1 VGDGFRVDVE
11 ACASQVGSGAVPTET
26 LPSAALAIRP
36 TAGRGAGR
44 VLTDLAAALRRLPV
58 PVIGRIS
65 DQALLLDLRCLE
77 DERGFVENLE
87 ALRSAPAARA

>member
-1 VGDGFRVDVE
+1 MGDRFCLEVVP
-11 ACASQVGSGAVPTET
+11 CASQVGSGAVPTET

-36 TAGRGAGR
+36 IAVRGAGR
-44 VLTDLAAALRRLPV
+44 ALTALAAALRRLPV

-77 DERGFVENLE
+77 DERGFLENLA
-87 ALRSAPAARA
+87 ALRTAPADRT